1 VNEIRGGFGA
11 VAAVQIDPSV
21 LADDPGLTDRVTLTA
36 RKHGVLTRT
45 LVGGGLQISPPLVI
59 TRAELDEIASGLA
72 GALDDVAAA
81 R

>member
-1 VNEIRGGFGA
+1 MAG
-11 VAAVQIDPSV
+11 VQIDPGI
-21 LADDPGLTDRVTLTA
+21 LADDPALTDRVTLKA
-36 RKHGVLTRT
+36 RDHGVLTRT

-59 TRAELDEIASGLA
+59 TRAELDEIVSGLA